1 MNFKL
6 KLKIRTLF
14 GRMSRTFTVIFTVF
28 LSTFICALGFALNDS
43 VDKLVNGS
51 SESANVYNY
60 SYYLNEIKL
69 DEDFG
74 GEKGII
80 VPFETGDEG
89 SRINLSGVPT
99 DSKFDDLEIISGS
112 KVQDGYYITNV
123 IAKLFDLAPGDE
135 ITITHSVSME
145 ETTVKIDG
153 IIGDNTQPILYTSYD
168 NAKEILGLSDN
179 YFNVVYSDN
188 ALDIDSNEIS
198 YMGDSE
204 SSLDTLMIA
213 LSAFYLFIYGMMIL
227 GCVIS
232 VISIYLIV
240 NLLIKE
246 SETNISMF
254 KVLGYRNREING
266 IFLTVN
272 HILIP
277 IGFALAIP
285 VTLAA
290 INELCTAMIF
300 MVNVVMTPAI
310 NDTSICICAA
320 IILLSY
326 LFSLLLLR
334 GKIDKVDLTVSLKG
348 NRE

>member
-1 MNFKL
+1 
-6 KLKIRTLF
+6 
-14 GRMSRTFTVIFTVF
+14 
-28 LSTFICALGFALNDS
+28 
-43 VDKLVNGS
+43 
-51 SESANVYNY
+51 
-60 SYYLNEIKL
+60 
-69 DEDFG
+69 
-74 GEKGII
+74 
-80 VPFETGDEG
+80 
-89 SRINLSGVPT
+89 
-99 DSKFDDLEIISGS
+99 
-112 KVQDGYYITNV
+112 
-123 IAKLFDLAPGDE
+123 
-135 ITITHSVSME
+135 
-145 ETTVKIDG
+145 
-153 IIGDNTQPILYTSYD
+153 
-168 NAKEILGLSDN
+168 
-179 YFNVVYSDN
+179 
-188 ALDIDSNEIS
+188 
-198 YMGDSE
+198 MGDSE

-213 LSAFYLFIYGMMIL
+213 LSAFYSFIYGMMIL

-272 HILIP
+272 HILLP

-290 INELCTAMIF
+290 INELCVQMIS

-310 NDTSICICAA
+310 NFTSICICAA
-320 IILLSY
+320 IVLLSY